1 MTRPQRQPDALHRM
15 RVAESLQAQGGPDA
29 AGAAGRGIQRGP
41 GAQAPMGA
49 GIPHNGAVGGMLPA
63 GPGMATPFASSQV
76 DMGSNVAPSEAN
88 STRVLAIVF
97 ALFFASGLA
106 AVAAALILLLG
117 FLAWNRDANQN
128 SGVVKAGPEHV
139 RDSGLV
145 EDPDLQQVIARQQR
159 RRQDEIDNTVKDPM
173 AEMFGGIGAGPV
185 TVFTKGPG
193 REQYRQIE
201 ILCNSVGFRKRAS
214 IVKDRAYVEIVPAAR
229 CRLVFQGNVPVK
241 SWVTGGDTV
250 TCSFEPSIVCR

>member
-1 MTRPQRQPDALHRM
+1 
-15 RVAESLQAQGGPDA
+15 
-29 AGAAGRGIQRGP
+29 
-41 GAQAPMGA
+41 
-49 GIPHNGAVGGMLPA
+49 
-63 GPGMATPFASSQV
+63 
-76 DMGSNVAPSEAN
+76 
-88 STRVLAIVF
+88 
-97 ALFFASGLA
+97 
-106 AVAAALILLLG
+106 
-117 FLAWNRDANQN
+117 
-128 SGVVKAGPEHV
+128 
-139 RDSGLV
+139 GLV

-201 ILCNSVGFRKRAS
+201 ILCNSVNYRKRAS